1 MNNDSTND
9 QSINQPKILLIG
21 RLSDFEPALRVRLT
35 QFILIESQQLPED
48 YHRPEVSA
56 VLISP
61 SAKLTSPLPLSQP
74 NRRFFY
80 ISSNPSVSAD
90 IYLAAPF
97 SIEQFENTLN
107 VALDFNRTKLELI
120 SAGRKYGLVESERQK
135 LSEIGVA
142 LSAEKNLDKLLSMV
156 LEQGRQL
163 GRCQGASLY
172 LVEKNSQ
179 GNEELVFKLTQ
190 NSLIDF
196 DFQEVR
202 FPITNQSLAGFV
214 ANTGET
220 LNIEDVYKLDSS
232 FPFSFD
238 KSFDVKMKYRTKELL
253 VLPMMNHKQ
262 KIIGV
267 LQFVNTFGRID
278 VEGSIHSRS
287 FSGGGKSRAGEE
299 SEGNSYPH
307 VQDLPASDSSNNTST
322 NNTNFQR
329 RLSRS
334 SKGLGFSPSIAGL
347 LAGLASQAAVAIDNS
362 HLIEN
367 IQNLFEG
374 FVSASVNA
382 IESRDPV
389 TSGHSFRV
397 AELTTGLAE
406 MLNKESVGVH
416 KHLSFSEEKLKELR
430 YASLLHDFGKVGVK
444 ENVLL
449 KANKLHASRFDY
461 LVLKIEWQKQ
471 LLEKRFFEQLLQSN
485 EYSQHEKLTLID
497 QLKTF
502 DHKAPNT
509 IYKGKT
515 NNSAVKDFL
524 RQLNQLD
531 EFKSVLMNANKPTVS
546 QQKLSVDLHDM
557 VNYKMDRDFPFESS
571 LLSESDFL
579 SLSIKKGSLTES
591 ERQEIQSHVVHTQ
604 AFLKRI
610 PWTDELA
617 GIPSIAGAHH
627 EKLDGSGYPHGL
639 VENQI
644 PIASKIMTIADV
656 FDALTA
662 QDRPYKRAVG
672 LELALDIL
680 RDEAKKGKVDKNLL
694 KTFIDSGIYHRVLS

>member
-1 MNNDSTND
+1 MNNNSTND
-9 QSINQPKILLIG
+9 QSINQPTILLIG
-21 RLSDFEPALRVRLT
+21 RLSDFEPALRVRLN
-35 QFILIESQQLPED
+35 QFIIIEAQQLPED
-48 YHRPEVSA
+48 YHRPELSA

-61 SAKLTSPLPLSQP
+61 SAKLVSPLPLNQP

-80 ISSNPSVSAD
+80 ISFNESVRAD
-90 IYLAAPF
+90 IYLASPF

-179 GNEELVFKLTQ
+179 GDDELVFKLTQ

-214 ANTGET
+214 ANTGEI

-238 KSFDVKMKYRTKELL
+238 KSFDIKMKYRTKELL
-253 VLPMMNHKQ
+253 VLPMKNHKQ

-267 LQFVNTFGRID
+267 LQFINTFGRID

-287 FSGGGKSRAGEE
+287 FADSGKDRAGEQ
-299 SEGNSYPH
+299 SEVIDSINAR
-307 VQDLPASDSSNNTST
+307 DLPAANTGNNSSTKNVDS
-322 NNTNFQR
+322 QR

-334 SKGLGFSPSIAGL
+334 SKGLGFSPSIEGL

-406 MLNKESVGVH
+406 MLNKETAGVH
-416 KHLSFSEEKLKELR
+416 RNLSFSVEKLKELR

-471 LLEKRFFEQLLQSN
+471 LLEKRFYEQLIQSN
-485 EYSQHEKLTLID
+485 EYSQHEKVALIA

-502 DHKAPNT
+502 DPKEPNRA
-509 IYKGKT
+509 
-515 NNSAVKDFL
+515 NNARASTSEIRDFL
-524 RQLNQLD
+524 RQLRQLD
-531 EFKSVLMNANKPTVS
+531 EFKSVLMNANQPTVS

-557 VNYKMDRDFPFESS
+557 VNYKMDSDFPFELS

-639 VENQI
+639 KDSEI

-672 LELALDIL
+672 LALALDIL
-680 RDEAKKGKVDKNLL
+680 SDEAKKGKVDKNLL
-694 KTFIDSGIYHRVLS
+694 KTFIDSGIYHRVLP